1 MKKWVQ
7 FSLLL
12 LLVSGLAGCSQKLSI
27 TDTRSYVTSS
37 HTANGGYGM
46 TRVTGKAAPN
56 AQVYATSANSDVVNH
71 TKANHNGT
79 FQLKALVAGQKYQFY
94 TRKRQHDSKKVS
106 YTMPKTP
113 TKLQTKIDVQAPVKN
128 DQLQIQAHNGQ
139 AEIQGKTSQAA
150 TVVLYSD
157 AGASNSATTADF
169 ITSAPAN
176 KKGQF
181 DLKVN
186 VHHNQTTH
194 LKLYAY
200 TAKQL
205 ASRYVYVTV
214 GQ

>member
-7 FSLLL
+7 FSLLFV
-12 LLVSGLAGCSQKLSI
+12 LVISLAGCSQKLSI
-27 TDTRSYVTSS
+27 TDTKSYVTAS

-46 TRVTGKAAPN
+46 TQVTGKAAPN
-56 AQVYATSANSDVVNH
+56 AQVYATSATSDVINR
-71 TKANHNGT
+71 TKANHKGT
-79 FQLKALVAGQKYQFY
+79 FQLKALIAGRKYQFY
-94 TRKRQHDSKKVS
+94 TRKGHHDSKKVS

-113 TKLQTKIDVQAPVKN
+113 TKLQTKVSVKAPIKN
-128 DQLQIQAHNGQ
+128 DQLQLQAHNGKV
-139 AEIQGKTSQAA
+139 EVQGKTSKAA
-150 TVVLYSD
+150 TVALYSD
-157 AGASNSATTADF
+157 DGASNSATTADF

-214 GQ
+214 TQ